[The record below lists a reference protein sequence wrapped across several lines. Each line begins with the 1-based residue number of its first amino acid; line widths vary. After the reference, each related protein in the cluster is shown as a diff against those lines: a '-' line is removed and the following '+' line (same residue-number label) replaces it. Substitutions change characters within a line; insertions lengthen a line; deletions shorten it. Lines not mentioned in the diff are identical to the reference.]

1 MMKEVKSQAK
11 VGVSV
16 ESLWKA
22 LALDMRFIIPS
33 VVPNLVKEV
42 QIIEGDGSLGTV
54 LLFNFASGVP
64 HMSYQK
70 EKIVELDDS
79 LHRISLQVVEG
90 GHLNLGFSSYTTTF
104 QLTASGEQE
113 TSVDIIVAYE
123 SQAEETANPL
133 KTIASSLGFIKC
145 LENYLLN

>member
-54 LLFNFASGVP
+54 LLFNFASG
-64 HMSYQK
+64 
-70 EKIVELDDS
+70 E
-79 LHRISLQVVEG
+79 
-90 GHLNLGFSSYTTTF
+90 
-104 QLTASGEQE
+104 
-113 TSVDIIVAYE
+113 
-123 SQAEETANPL
+123 
-133 KTIASSLGFIKC
+133 SSLMFSKLC
-145 LENYLLN
+145 LLNFHSLL